1 MTEEEWMSRSAS
13 TDTSKREKLQVYGTY
28 EETKWNKCETQTEII
43 MDEIVWF
50 YFVCWLF
57 FLTKWKWNGTQSSKV
72 RVKQT

>member
-1 MTEEEWMSRSAS
+1 MSRSAS

-50 YFVCWLF
+50 YFVC
-57 FLTKWKWNGTQSSKV
+57 
-72 RVKQT
+72 